1 MNPVDKDSL
10 LAKFNT
16 MYYVLKKERLFTE
29 YPDLLNLQNKNR
41 IIKLGVGDSTPGA
54 SGYFADYIG
63 KVILEDL
70 KKLVFKANSFSVLSD
85 GSTDSTVTE

>member
-1 MNPVDKDSL
+1 MC
-10 LAKFNT
+10 
-16 MYYVLKKERLFTE
+16 YVLKRERLFTE

-70 KKLVFKANSFSVLSD
+70 KKLVSKANFSQYCLMEALIQLLLNKRQFMFFLSVR
-85 GSTDSTVTE
+85 VTCT

>member
-1 MNPVDKDSL
+1 MSNS
-10 LAKFNT
+10 A
-16 MYYVLKKERLFTE
+16 
-29 YPDLLNLQNKNR
+29 
-41 IIKLGVGDSTPGA
+41 PGA

-70 KKLVFKANSFSVLSD
+70 KKLVSKANSFSVLSD

>member
-1 MNPVDKDSL
+1 MC
-10 LAKFNT
+10 
-16 MYYVLKKERLFTE
+16 YVLKRERLFTE

-41 IIKLGVGDSTPGA
+41 IIKFGVSNSAPGA

-70 KKLVFKANSFSVLSD
+70 KKLVSKGNSFSVLSD

>member
-1 MNPVDKDSL
+1 MNPVDKVSL
-10 LAKFNT
+10 LAKSNT
-16 MYYVLKKERLFTE
+16 MCYVLKRERLFTE

-41 IIKLGVGDSTPGA
+41 IIKFGVSNSAPGA

-70 KKLVFKANSFSVLSD
+70 KKLVSKANSFSVLSD

>member
-1 MNPVDKDSL
+1 MC
-10 LAKFNT
+10 
-16 MYYVLKKERLFTE
+16 YVLKRERLFTE

-41 IIKLGVGDSTPGA
+41 IIKFGVSNSAPGA

-70 KKLVFKANSFSVLSD
+70 KKLVSKANFSQYCLMEALIQLLLNKRQFMFFLSVR
-85 GSTDSTVTE
+85 VTCT

>member
-16 MYYVLKKERLFTE
+16 MCYVLKRERLFTE

-41 IIKLGVGDSTPGA
+41 IIKFGVSNSAPGA

-70 KKLVFKANSFSVLSD
+70 KKLVSKGNSFPVLSD

>member
-10 LAKFNT
+10 LAKSNT
-16 MYYVLKKERLFTE
+16 MCYVLKRERLFTE

-41 IIKLGVGDSTPGA
+41 IIKFGVSNSAPGA

-70 KKLVFKANSFSVLSD
+70 KKLVSKENSFSVLSD

>member
-1 MNPVDKDSL
+1 MFFLSVS
-10 LAKFNT
+10 
-16 MYYVLKKERLFTE
+16 
-29 YPDLLNLQNKNR
+29 
-41 IIKLGVGDSTPGA
+41 DSTPGA

-70 KKLVFKANSFSVLSD
+70 KKLVSKANSFSVLSD

>member
-1 MNPVDKDSL
+1 MFFLSVS
-10 LAKFNT
+10 
-16 MYYVLKKERLFTE
+16 
-29 YPDLLNLQNKNR
+29 
-41 IIKLGVGDSTPGA
+41 DSTPGT

-70 KKLVFKANSFSVLSD
+70 KKLVSKANSFSVLSD